1 LTSSLSSPWNPQR
14 SALDPLLFSKGSA
27 PNKDLGRL
35 WLNFQKN

>member
-14 SALDPLLFSKGSA
+14 SALDPLLFSKGPA